1 MTRDEAK
8 KLLALI
14 KVAYPSA
21 YKDIDR
27 EFALATINMWQ
38 STFPNVPYAVMETA
52 FNQFRK
58 KSKFPPTVADM
69 FDELRTLYHSSV
81 QSVLITNDKQVKE
94 VGMYIIKHT
103 RPFTDGTAQQL
114 INYGAVHQLMG
125 ADENRIMIEGGKADG

>member
-38 STFPNVPYAVMETA
+38 STFPNVPYAVVETA

-69 FDELRTLYHSSV
+69 FEELRTLYHSAL
-81 QSVLITNDKQVKE
+81 QTAITTNDNRTKE
-94 VGMYIIKHT
+94 SAMCIMKHT
-103 RPFTDGTAQQL
+103 RTFMDGTEQQL
-114 INYGAVHQLMG
+114 INYGSVAQLMG
-125 ADENRIMIEGGKADG
+125 ADENRIMIEGD